1 MCTHSAA
8 AISVAKK
15 IKPKKRCSYEDF
27 LKYIVEFLSEPQVN
41 LRNHLPPGDSFFCE
55 LEKLEIESDKVLT
68 RAPDGV
74 VNPTSAPG
82 TLILKSTFLS
92 LIFFRS

>member
-1 MCTHSAA
+1 
-8 AISVAKK
+8 
-15 IKPKKRCSYEDF
+15 
-27 LKYIVEFLSEPQVN
+27 EPQVN

-55 LEKLEIESDKVLT
+55 DKKLERQSGKVMA

-74 VNPTSAPG
+74 VNATSAPG

-92 LIFFRS
+92 LIVFRS

>member
-1 MCTHSAA
+1 MKTKLKFLVFGIVLLVGLNLFFNAKTHNDTVK
-8 AISVAKK
+8 SVK
-15 IKPKKRCSYEDF
+15 
-27 LKYIVEFLSEPQVN
+27 
-41 LRNHLPPGDSFFCE
+41 
-55 LEKLEIESDKVLT
+55 KLEIESDKVLT

-92 LIFFRS
+92 LLFFRS